1 MKKPFTLALMAAAV
15 LSLQAE
21 QLPSS
26 LDKTAEQWVDATFKA
41 MSLDEKIGQMLVTS
55 TESEYFSTDSDE
67 FERLAKKVTELH
79 VGGVHVFGGSERATN
94 ALLNV
99 AAGTVTL
106 GQPLEAAATLNKLQS
121 LAKVPLLNTGD
132 FEAGV
137 GFRINGA
144 TLFPRAM
151 AFGAAGDEQLA
162 FEAGRITGIESRAI
176 GVQLNFWPTADVNN
190 NPRNP
195 VINTR
200 SFGEVPEAVGKLAAA
215 YVKGMHAG
223 GMMATLKHFPGHGDT
238 DVDSHLGLPI
248 INTPRERL
256 DKVEFPPFR
265 AGIAAGADAIMTAH
279 IEIPALDNGAFAP
292 SSLSEK
298 ITTELLRGEMK
309 FDGLIYTDSMG
320 MDAVSKALSP
330 GDAAVRAVKAGNDIV
345 LHSPDDAAA
354 FAGIKAAVE
363 KGEIPVARIE
373 ASVKRILRA
382 KARVGLNTQKLVP
395 LDKVADLVGGRAHA
409 KVAAEISQRAITLI
423 KDAKGQVPLK
433 LARNA
438 SVLYLSVLDYPNGWR
453 IATPSRTYIPEL
465 RRRYPGTTSIEVSD
479 RTTPAELDLIRAS
492 ATKYDAI
499 VISVFVRASSGSG
512 RMDLA
517 APVTKLLS
525 DIAKGAGSKP
535 VVTTFFGNPYAAM
548 YLADL
553 PAMLVTYDLYDGAEA
568 AAVRALVGEAPIT
581 GRLPITM
588 PGMYE
593 AGTGI
598 IR

>member
-1 MKKPFTLALMAAAV
+1 
-15 LSLQAE
+15 
-21 QLPSS
+21 
-26 LDKTAEQWVDATFKA
+26 
-41 MSLDEKIGQMLVTS
+41 ML
-55 TESEYFSTDSDE
+55 
-67 FERLAKKVTELH
+67 
-79 VGGVHVFGGSERATN
+79 
-94 ALLNV
+94 
-99 AAGTVTL
+99 
-106 GQPLEAAATLNKLQS
+106 
-121 LAKVPLLNTGD
+121 
-132 FEAGV
+132 
-137 GFRINGA
+137 FRSG
-144 TLFPRAM
+144 
-151 AFGAAGDEQLA
+151 
-162 FEAGRITGIESRAI
+162 
-176 GVQLNFWPTADVNN
+176 
-190 NPRNP
+190 
-195 VINTR
+195 
-200 SFGEVPEAVGKLAAA
+200 
-215 YVKGMHAG
+215 
-223 GMMATLKHFPGHGDT
+223 
-238 DVDSHLGLPI
+238 
-248 INTPRERL
+248 
-256 DKVEFPPFR
+256 
-265 AGIAAGADAIMTAH
+265 
-279 IEIPALDNGAFAP
+279 
-292 SSLSEK
+292 
-298 ITTELLRGEMK
+298 
-309 FDGLIYTDSMG
+309 
-320 MDAVSKALSP
+320 
-330 GDAAVRAVKAGNDIV
+330 
-345 LHSPDDAAA
+345 
-354 FAGIKAAVE
+354 
-363 KGEIPVARIE
+363 
-373 ASVKRILRA
+373 
-382 KARVGLNTQKLVP
+382 
-395 LDKVADLVGGRAHA
+395 
-409 KVAAEISQRAITLI
+409 ISQRAITLI